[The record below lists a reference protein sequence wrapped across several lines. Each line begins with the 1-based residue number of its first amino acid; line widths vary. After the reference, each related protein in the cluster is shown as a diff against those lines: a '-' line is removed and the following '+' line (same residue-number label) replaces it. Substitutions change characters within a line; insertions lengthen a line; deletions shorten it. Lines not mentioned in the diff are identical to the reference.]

1 MSDAKP
7 LAILVAA
14 LTAPPGADP
23 GEAPDRAPLTALEP
37 IVAEHDGAMMNLPGL
52 RVVMTFSNAFAAVSC
67 AVALQ
72 RSPVGDYGALRIGVD
87 LGAAISDGETVVGD
101 AVYVAS
107 RLQEMASPGNVFVSG
122 AIHDRASGRAGL
134 AFEALGTQS
143 LTDRAEPLRVYRI
156 EPDPEDKSETKIS
169 IEDAPEL
176 APQADQA
183 RDQIAP
189 ELAQAGQPRNLN
201 AERQA
206 QKAYWLYHRN
216 NQADTAEAQRLFWAA
231 LDADPQYAVAAA
243 GIAQCLLT
251 ERQRGWS
258 SEPGRAL
265 IKADAVAR
273 RVVSLA
279 PKYGFGRVVLGE
291 IAFFRNDLDKA
302 AAEAKEALI
311 LQPALADAH
320 ALDGLVKLADGKF
333 DDAIAALE
341 HALVRDPGER
351 QLLKALP
358 GLAAAYY
365 QKRRYEVAE
374 RVALRAWGLAR
385 DHWLVR
391 QILAASRGM
400 LGYQSGLPII
410 EGIRNDESLL
420 TRRDFAARLYY
431 RDAAARG
438 HVEMG
443 LRKAGWDDGNG

>member
-1 MSDAKP
+1 MSGKP
-7 LAILVAA
+7 SAVLVAA
-14 LTAPPGADP
+14 LALPVGDDP
-23 GEAPDRAPLTALEP
+23 GEAPDRTPLQALQP

-52 RVVMTFSNAFAAVSC
+52 RVVATFSNAFAAVSC

-72 RSPVGDYGALRIGVD
+72 KSPSGDYGALRIGVD
-87 LGAAISDGETVVGD
+87 FGAAISDGETVVGD

-107 RLQEMASPGNVFVSG
+107 RLQEMCDPGNVFISG

-134 AFEALGTQS
+134 AFEDLGTQS
-143 LTDRAEPLRVYRI
+143 LTDRAEPLRVFRI
-156 EPDPEDKSETKIS
+156 EPDPEDKTETQS
-169 IEDAPEL
+169 GEDA
-176 APQADQA
+176 APNADAA
-183 RDQIAP
+183 RDQVAP
-189 ELAQAGQPRNLN
+189 ELAQAGKPRNLN

-206 QKAYWLYHRN
+206 QKGYWLLHRN
-216 NQADTAEAQRLFWAA
+216 NQADTAEAQRQFWAA
-231 LDADPQYAVAAA
+231 LESDPQYAVAAA
-243 GIAQCLLT
+243 GIALCLLT

-258 SEPGRAL
+258 AEPGRAL

-291 IAFFRNDLDKA
+291 IALFRNDLDKA
-302 AAEAKEALI
+302 AAEAREALI
-311 LQPALADAH
+311 LQPAMADAH
-320 ALDGLVKLADGKF
+320 TLHGLVKLVDGAY
-333 DDAIAALE
+333 DDAVAALE
-341 HALVRDPGER
+341 HAMVRDSSER
-351 QLLKALP
+351 LLLKALP
-358 GLAAAYY
+358 PLAAAYY

-374 RVALRAWGLAR
+374 RVALRAWGMAR

-400 LGYQSGLPII
+400 LGYQSGAPII

-431 RDAAARG
+431 RDAAARA
-438 HVEMG
+438 HVEEG